1 MRYQKDAKAFYISYY
16 SYLPTFAGRYQMKKS
31 TEPLKIWMLQIFHD
45 SWLNKQWLHCRK
57 WQFLMVLMSPPC
69 YFFIKLLFYKALRKT
84 NRWSK
89 FNIKKPSLKKVSI
102 QWLNIQENLKD
113 NFSVWNWLL
122 LLFLFLFVNIR
133 FSRRVAARGYCTG
146 SVTLGCTKI

>member
-1 MRYQKDAKAFYISYY
+1 MDVTNFSWFLAKQSMITLQEMAIFNGINV
-16 SYLPTFAGRYQMKKS
+16 T
-31 TEPLKIWMLQIFHD
+31 PLL
-45 SWLNKQWLHCRK
+45 L
-57 WQFLMVLMSPPC
+57 
-69 YFFIKLLFYKALRKT
+69 FIKLLFYKALRKT

-89 FNIKKPSLKKVSI
+89 FNIKKPLLKKVSI

-146 SVTLGCTKI
+146 SVTLGCTKSVLFTKRFPDIKIIFKEK